1 MRHALYAF
9 PQQAWDRLVAQSG
22 WKPEA
27 KATDPAERLRAE
39 QAERSPG
46 SGRMEPNVP
55 ASEPYER
62 AFLA

>member
-39 QAERSPG
+39 QAERWA
-46 SGRMEPNVP
+46 RD
-55 ASEPYER
+55 R
-62 AFLA
+62 AG